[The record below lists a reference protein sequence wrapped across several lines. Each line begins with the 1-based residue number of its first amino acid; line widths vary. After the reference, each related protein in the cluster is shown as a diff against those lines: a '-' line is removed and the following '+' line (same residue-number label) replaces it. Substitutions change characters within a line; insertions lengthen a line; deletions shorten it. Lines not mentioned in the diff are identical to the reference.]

1 VPSVPDTSGFEARPG
16 PLGVACATGRRVT
29 RMPHFSHPAIR
40 RIAIDGRPACANVR
54 NSLVDRREHREQLH
68 WQHGRVAHAR
78 EVLDDPLVPDGRFG
92 YPFEISQS
100 AARAATVRRCRAARV
115 RRSPTSCRPRGPLW
129 DDWRRRA
136 RRERALETAVA
147 PRGRGSRDTPRK
159 SKASVDSPP
168 RGRPPHERPDTMR
181 RRHLGG
187 SLDNSV
193 RLLTAKLLQQRR
205 HLA

>member
-136 RRERALETAVA
+136 RRERALERLSHRADEAVEIH
-147 PRGRGSRDTPRK
+147 RGSQR
-159 SKASVDSPP
+159 
-168 RGRPPHERPDTMR
+168 HQLI
-181 RRHLGG
+181 RRHEAAHRTSGPTPCGG
-187 SLDNSV
+187 GISAGASII
-193 RLLTAKLLQQRR
+193 A
-205 HLA
+205 